1 MRAAIYLRVSTLDQT
16 TANQAHDVRQFVMA
30 RGWSAVEYADEGVSG
45 AKERRPAL
53 DRLLV
58 DARRRKFD
66 VLVVWRLDRLGRNLR
81 HLVNLID
88 EFQALGV
95 GFVSLGEGIDAT
107 TSAGRLQLA
116 MVGAF
121 AQFERE
127 RIGERVRAS
136 LARLKAEGK
145 RLGRPRADGKRLG
158 VTVRA
163 AALLWACSPATAA
176 RRLRRGQLPVT
187 QTLTDR
193 VEVSPDDSGLPMAA
207 AGADT
212 TV

>member
-16 TANQAHDVRQFVMA
+16 TANQAHDVRQFVTA

-53 DRLLV
+53 DALLA

-66 VLVVWRLDRLGRNLR
+66 VVVTWRLDRLGRNLR

-88 EFQALGV
+88 ELQALGV

-145 RLGRPRADGKRLG
+145 RLGRPRADGRQHV
-158 VTVRA
+158 VTVREA
-163 AALLWACSPATAA
+163 AILWQCSRATAG
-176 RRLRRGQLPVT
+176 RRLARGEQPVR

-193 VEVSPDDSGLPMAA
+193 AEVSPDDCGLSMAA
-207 AGADT
+207 MGAET
-212 TV
+212 NG